1 VAKSRRKP
9 KTAPNVLQNSLV
21 SLWHKIAANPQP
33 PAIDRFLAREL
44 SKLDGMSRKDRLWLG
59 DILTDAL
66 RFGALTLFC
75 ESWRRE
81 GWQAAD
87 TAAAHLAQHN
97 QPMGPELWRRLSRLP
112 APIVFFWTFM
122 RKRLTGAELPAVSAP
137 GPDANEVWRTVRH
150 ECPAS
155 EVLALRSLWAGL
167 PPGMIPQLENRIAA
181 SGWSNQDA
189 LTFLDQHAA
198 RPPVWL
204 RLLRPDVAE
213 TLREELATA
222 QFSSRE
228 AGLAWSVK
236 GVGGIFELPSYRAGN
251 FDIQDFASQ
260 GIGDAVKAR
269 PGELIW
275 DCCAGAGGKSL
286 QLAASM
292 AGEGTVTASDLHE
305 GKLKDLRRRAERAGL
320 ANIQA
325 SVWDGKSVPD
335 FSDAVKAQ
343 GGFDAVLVDA
353 PCSGSGTWR
362 RNVDGRL
369 RLVPADLARWTEVQD
384 FLLELVA
391 EAVRPKGRLVYATCS
406 WLTAENEQVIDAFLA
421 KNPSWQLISQALAG
435 NPQANSDTTFWAVM
449 QRRQK

>member
-1 VAKSRRKP
+1 
-9 KTAPNVLQNSLV
+9 
-21 SLWHKIAANPQP
+21 
-33 PAIDRFLAREL
+33 
-44 SKLDGMSRKDRLWLG
+44 
-59 DILTDAL
+59 
-66 RFGALTLFC
+66 
-75 ESWRRE
+75 
-81 GWQAAD
+81 
-87 TAAAHLAQHN
+87 
-97 QPMGPELWRRLSRLP
+97 
-112 APIVFFWTFM
+112 M